1 MKKLMLG
8 NQAVA
13 QGAYEAGIK
22 VASAYPGT
30 PSTEITEF
38 IAKTACPHV
47 EWAPNETVALETAI
61 GASMAEEGPFAP

>member
-38 IAKTACPHV
+38 IAKLPVRTLSGHPTKRSLSKRRSARR
-47 EWAPNETVALETAI
+47 W
-61 GASMAEEGPFAP
+61 AEEGPFAP